1 MPNTNAFDAS
11 ASALGYI
18 YQVRY
23 ALLLSLERIGQ
34 VDDPDNCFIS
44 IEKLDDIA
52 FDDGADPIE
61 LLQTKYH
68 GSPGNLTDRSPD
80 FWKTIRIWSEYISSS
95 EMNFEE
101 ADFTLLTTE
110 SLAEG
115 SLASKLGVDDRRDV
129 GFALESMRNISSETT
144 NAANISAYQA
154 FSSLESWQQE
164 KLLNS
169 IYLVG
174 NTPKILEVPELI
186 KRQLRLTVSSPHI
199 DSFVIRLEGLWF
211 NRVIEVLSSDSQRE
225 IGISELVA
233 MIDDLRAQ
241 FLPGNLPSDYD
252 EVEPD
257 DIDIASDDRVF
268 VEQLRLIG
276 ASERVIR
283 NAIVNYYRACE
294 QRSRWSRESLVK
306 PGELRQYLNR
316 LKDEWEQQSSLI
328 EMSYDYS
335 QEQQKI
341 TAGQSLYKECQTNQ
355 AIPIRNDFKSPYV
368 ARGSYHSLSD
378 EKVIGWHPDFRE
390 LMQDDQGQGVA

>member
-1 MPNTNAFDAS
+1 MPNTDTFDAS

-23 ALLLSLERIGQ
+23 ALLLSLKRIGQ

-52 FDDGADPIE
+52 FESSSDPIE

-68 GSPGNLTDRSPD
+68 GSPGNLTDRSSD
-80 FWKTIRIWSEYISSS
+80 LWKTIRIWSEYISCS

-110 SLAEG
+110 SFANN
-115 SLASKLGVDDRRDV
+115 SLASKLGVDERRDV
-129 GFALESMRNISSETT
+129 TSALEAMRSISSETT
-144 NAANISAYQA
+144 NAENMPAYQA
-154 FSSLESWQQE
+154 FSTLEDRQQE

-174 NTPKILEVPELI
+174 NTSSILEVPEQI
-186 KRQLRLTVSSPHI
+186 KKQLRLTVSLPHME
-199 DSFVIRLEGLWF
+199 SFVARLEGLWF
-211 NRVIEVLSSDSQRE
+211 NRVIEILSDESQRE
-225 IGISELVA
+225 LGVSELVS
-233 MIDDLRAQ
+233 MIDDLRLQ

-252 EVEPD
+252 DVEPEG
-257 DIDIASDDRVF
+257 IDIAGDDRVF

-283 NAIVNYYRACE
+283 NAIINYYRACE
-294 QRSRWSRESLVK
+294 QRSRWSRENLVK
-306 PGELRQYLNR
+306 PGELRKYLNR
-316 LKDEWEQQSSLI
+316 LQDEWEQQSSLM
-328 EMSYDYS
+328 EMDYDFT

-341 TAGQSLYKECQTNQ
+341 AAGQSLYKECQTNL

-378 EKVIGWHPDFRE
+378 EKTIGWHPDFQE
-390 LMQDDQGQGVA
+390 LLLDDQGQGVA